1 MKLFY
6 ILPLA
11 LLSASAFA
19 SQNSTL
25 SLNIDNDGVFGV
37 DRDYTNGL
45 FLTYTS
51 GSITPYWWAKPL
63 SLSAWG
69 ASSLDKWAIS
79 IANKMWTP
87 SDITLE
93 KPEPNERPYAGFLY
107 AEFNYISLHPQ
118 QASRFNLTLGTTG
131 ESSLSEKAQ
140 KIVHGITK
148 SDDPNGWVY
157 QVEDQVAGSVGY
169 LSHFKLARYRSYFGT
184 ELEFSNVSEANI
196 GNFRSDVSTGFM
208 MRWGADLANNFGSAQ
223 IDAENPFYSGMIGTS
238 NSGWFLF
245 AGLEGRYRFNDVTI
259 EGDRPL
265 NGLEYD
271 PQYYQVNVEHVQAT
285 AVAGAAWYIKHFGAS
300 LSFTANTSEYEEDKN
315 SIHGVGSLSFFAFF

>member
-69 ASSLDKWAIS
+69 ASSLDKWEIS

-148 SDDPNGWVY
+148 SDDPN
-157 QVEDQVAGSVGY
+157 AGHIKSKIK
-169 LSHFKLARYRSYFGT
+169 SLAVLDTFRI
-184 ELEFSNVSEANI
+184 SNWRAI
-196 GNFRSDVSTGFM
+196 AAT
-208 MRWGADLANNFGSAQ
+208 SARNWSFQ
-223 IDAENPFYSGMIGTS
+223 MFQKPMLVI
-238 NSGWFLF
+238 F
-245 AGLEGRYRFNDVTI
+245 AVMYPPVL
-259 EGDRPL
+259 
-265 NGLEYD
+265 
-271 PQYYQVNVEHVQAT
+271 
-285 AVAGAAWYIKHFGAS
+285 
-300 LSFTANTSEYEEDKN
+300 
-315 SIHGVGSLSFFAFF
+315 